1 MEREKNTAWGM
12 CEGELSA
19 GWGNRDP
26 GIANWGAENTEDT
39 TDEAVPGEV
48 RRHPREMRHLGFAA
62 CPEAPGSNVAL
73 GRAHGGNLSQQVSP
87 GELGTSG

>member
-48 RRHPREMRHLGFAA
+48 
-62 CPEAPGSNVAL
+62 AL
-73 GRAHGGNLSQQVSP
+73 IY
-87 GELGTSG
+87 